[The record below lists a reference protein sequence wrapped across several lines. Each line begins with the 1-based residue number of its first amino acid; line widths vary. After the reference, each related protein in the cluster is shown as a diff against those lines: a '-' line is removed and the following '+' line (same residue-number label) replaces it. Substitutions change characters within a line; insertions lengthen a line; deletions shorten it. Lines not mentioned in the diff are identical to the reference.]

1 MDEKCD
7 EWYSTS
13 VKLKLMIEE
22 VANNITDQIDSQL
35 RLSDA
40 DRENLFRGILVVLCD
55 AADFFPIIV
64 LSFILNTTGT
74 VAFYI
79 LLSSAL
85 RHYFGGL
92 HAKTLPRCVCTGLII
107 YYACMVSVQLINQIC
122 FISSFGVASFCFL
135 AKESRKGKTFRQSI
149 RLKSNVPGL
158 SGKTILLLILPFM
171 IPVLSLYDRL
181 FLRIAV
187 FLLTITAIQVL
198 LQKEGINNW
207 YGAFRS
213 RNH

>member
-1 MDEKCD
+1 
-7 EWYSTS
+7 
-13 VKLKLMIEE
+13 MIEKL
-22 VANNITDQIDSQL
+22 AGNIADHFDSQL
-35 RLSDA
+35 QLSDA
-40 DRENLFRGILVVLCD
+40 DREYLFKGILVVLCD
-55 AADFFPIIV
+55 AAGFFPIIV

-107 YYACMVSVQLINQIC
+107 YYACMVFAQLINQM
-122 FISSFGVASFCFL
+122 FIVSGFGVASFCFL
-135 AKESRKGKTFRQSI
+135 AKESRKGKTFRQTI
-149 RLKSNVPGL
+149 RLKLNVPGL

-171 IPVLSLYDRL
+171 MAILSLYDRI

-187 FLLTITAIQVL
+187 YLATITAIQVL
-198 LQKEGINNW
+198 LQKEGIVW
-207 YGAFRS
+207 S
-213 RNH
+213 L

>member
-1 MDEKCD
+1 
-7 EWYSTS
+7 
-13 VKLKLMIEE
+13 MIEKR
-22 VANNITDQIDSQL
+22 AGNIADHFDSQL
-35 RLSDA
+35 QLSDA

-55 AADFFPIIV
+55 AADFFPILV

-85 RHYFGGL
+85 RYYFGGL

-107 YYACMVSVQLINQIC
+107 YYACMVFAQLINQM
-122 FISSFGVASFCFL
+122 FIVSGFGVASFCFR

-149 RLKSNVPGL
+149 RLKLNVPGL

-171 IPVLSLYDRL
+171 IPIPSLYDRI
-181 FLRIAV
+181 FFRIAV

-207 YGAFRS
+207 YGAFKS

>member
-1 MDEKCD
+1 MILWPICDERKKKCD
-7 EWYSTS
+7 ERSTLS
-13 VKLKLMIEE
+13 VKLKSMVEKL
-22 VANNITDQIDSQL
+22 ADNIADQIDAQL
-35 RLSDA
+35 QLSDA
-40 DRENLFRGILVVLCD
+40 DREYLFRGILVVLCD

-92 HAKTLPRCVCTGLII
+92 HAKTLPKCVCTGLII
-107 YYACMVSVQLINQIC
+107 YYACMVFAQLINQM
-122 FISSFGVASFCFL
+122 FIVSGFGVASFCFL
-135 AKESRKGKTFRQSI
+135 AKESRKGKTFRQTI
-149 RLKSNVPGL
+149 KLKLNVPGL

-171 IPVLSLYDRL
+171 MAILSLYDRI

-187 FLLTITAIQVL
+187 YLLTITAIQVL
-198 LQKEGINNW
+198 LQKEGINK
-207 YGAFRS
+207 
-213 RNH
+213 

>member
-1 MDEKCD
+1 MVEKLAD
-7 EWYSTS
+7 
-13 VKLKLMIEE
+13 
-22 VANNITDQIDSQL
+22 NIADQIDAQL
-35 RLSDA
+35 QLSDA
-40 DRENLFRGILVVLCD
+40 DREYLFRGILVVLCD
-55 AADFFPIIV
+55 AADFFPILV

-107 YYACMVSVQLINQIC
+107 YYACMVFAQLINQM
-122 FISSFGVASFCFL
+122 FIVSGFGVASFCFL
-135 AKESRKGKTFRQSI
+135 AKESRKGKTFRQTI
-149 RLKSNVPGL
+149 RLKLNVPGL

-171 IPVLSLYDRL
+171 MAILSLYDRI
-181 FLRIAV
+181 FVRIAV
-187 FLLTITAIQVL
+187 YLLTITAIQVL

-207 YGAFRS
+207 YGAFKS

>member
-1 MDEKCD
+1 
-7 EWYSTS
+7 
-13 VKLKLMIEE
+13 MIEKL
-22 VANNITDQIDSQL
+22 ADHIADQIDSQL
-35 RLSDA
+35 QLSDA

-55 AADFFPIIV
+55 AADFFPILV

-107 YYACMVSVQLINQIC
+107 YYACMVFAQLINQM
-122 FISSFGVASFCFL
+122 FIVSGFGVASFCFL

-149 RLKSNVPGL
+149 RLKLNVPGL

-171 IPVLSLYDRL
+171 IPIPSLYDRI
-181 FLRIAV
+181 FFRIAV

-207 YGAFRS
+207 YGAFKS